1 MKEKTETTK
10 LEFLMTLNDN
20 FVVQR
25 YFNVRGYNPKAR
37 GSVELYEVIRNAS
50 EVIQEDLKIKSC
62 NYLSENIG
70 QIMVNPELL
79 ETSNTEGD
87 EYFNIYLK
95 IGDETICH
103 RIWDAKLYPPK
114 TRYTVDVR
122 PHLKKFL
129 RNLTDTFSSEN
140 LTYEYLEYSLIHPY
154 L

>member
-25 YFNVRGYNPKAR
+25 YFNVKGYNPKAR
-37 GSVELYEVIRNAS
+37 GSVELYEVVKTAS
-50 EVIQEDLKIKSC
+50 EVIQDDLKTKAS
-62 NYLSENIG
+62 NYLTENASLIE
-70 QIMVNPELL
+70 VNPELL
-79 ETSNTEGD
+79 DTSNTDGD
-87 EYFNIYLK
+87 EYFNIYIK

-122 PHLKKFL
+122 PHLKKLL
-129 RNLTDTFSSEN
+129 RELTDTFSSEN
-140 LTYEYLEYSLIHPY
+140 LTYEYMDYQLV
-154 L
+154 

>member
-10 LEFLMTLNDN
+10 LEFLMTLNNN

-37 GSVELYEVIRNAS
+37 WSVELYEVIRNAA
-50 EVIQEDLKIKSC
+50 EVIQEDLKIKSS
-62 NYLSENIG
+62 NYLSENMG
-70 QIMVNPELL
+70 QIMVNPEIL

-122 PHLKKFL
+122 PHLKKLL
-129 RNLTDTFSSEN
+129 RELTDTFSSEN
-140 LTYEYLEYSLIHPY
+140 LTYKYMEHSLIHPY

>member
-1 MKEKTETTK
+1 MI
-10 LEFLMTLNDN
+10 EFKN
-20 FVVQR
+20 
-25 YFNVRGYNPKAR
+25 
-37 GSVELYEVIRNAS
+37 
-50 EVIQEDLKIKSC
+50 QEDLKIKSS
-62 NYLSENIG
+62 NYLSENMG
-70 QIMVNPELL
+70 QIMVNPEIL

-122 PHLKKFL
+122 PHLKKLL
-129 RNLTDTFSSEN
+129 RELTDTFSSEN
-140 LTYEYLEYSLIHPY
+140 LTYKYMEHSLIHPY